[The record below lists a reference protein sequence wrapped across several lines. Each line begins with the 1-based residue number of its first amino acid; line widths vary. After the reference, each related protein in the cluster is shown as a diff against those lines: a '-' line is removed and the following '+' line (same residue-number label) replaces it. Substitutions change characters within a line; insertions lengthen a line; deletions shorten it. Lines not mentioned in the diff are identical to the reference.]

1 MLYLDTSV
9 VVSLLL
15 NDVHSAAVRR
25 WFERRR
31 RDAFA
36 ISDWTRVEFASA
48 VARLER
54 MGDLDETQAEAARAV
69 FRNEIE
75 STMDVLRLGR
85 EDFGLAVDL
94 LAVRGTELR
103 AGDALHLAIIHNAG
117 LPGFETLDK
126 ELARAAKSLRIAAR
140 VLT

>member
-94 LAVRGTELR
+94 LAVRGEDQEHRDRL
-103 AGDALHLAIIHNAG
+103 
-117 LPGFETLDK
+117 
-126 ELARAAKSLRIAAR
+126 
-140 VLT
+140 